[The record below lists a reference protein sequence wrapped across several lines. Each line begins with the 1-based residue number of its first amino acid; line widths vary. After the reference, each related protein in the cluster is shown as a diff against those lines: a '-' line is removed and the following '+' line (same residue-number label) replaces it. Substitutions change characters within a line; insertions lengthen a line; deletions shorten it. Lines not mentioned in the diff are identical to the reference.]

1 METIV
6 DDVGSF
12 PLPPHVRKD
21 QFEKAYTQTRQAMS
35 TGKDPRKDEFLSENF
50 CQVVLDSFR
59 KKCLAGLDVVT
70 YPQHYDMYK
79 QFLDVISEI
88 MYKGTYAVTSEQA
101 FIPEICI
108 IEAEAKRLHEETG
121 KKIRLRVC
129 ITGPMELY
137 LKAVGTTCYKDV
149 LLMFSETVKRFAKN
163 SVLNSKYVKTE
174 AVSLDEPSF
183 GFQEVSTN
191 RDVIIET
198 LEKAYAFSGA
208 IKQVHLH
215 SSARITH
222 VLDVKN
228 LDIASF
234 EFGASPKNI
243 EGLSKRMFD
252 KADKQVRVGI
262 TRTDIDS
269 ITAELRDK
277 GVLKPT
283 IEQLVENEDTIRRRY
298 AFVKAMFGDRLA
310 FTGPDCGLGG
320 WPTQESAQLLL
331 ERTVRAARGR

>member
-12 PLPPHVRKD
+12 PLPSHVRRE
-21 QFEKAYTQTRQAMS
+21 QFERAYIQARQAMDM
-35 TGKDPRKDEFLSENF
+35 GKDPRRDEFLSKNF
-50 CQVVLDSFR
+50 CQVVFDSFG
-59 KKCLAGLDVVT
+59 KKCLTGLDVVT

-79 QFLDVISEI
+79 QFLDVINK
-88 MYKGTYAVTSEQA
+88 MMDKGTYVVASEQA
-101 FIPEICI
+101 FIPEIRI
-108 IEAEAKRLHEETG
+108 IEVEAKRLHEETG

-149 LLMFSETVKRFAKN
+149 LLMFAETVRRFAKN
-163 SVLNSKYVKTE
+163 SILNSKHVKTE
-174 AVSLDEPSF
+174 VVSLDEPSF
-183 GFQEVSTN
+183 GFQEISTD
-191 RDVIIET
+191 RDVITET

-215 SSARITH
+215 SSSRITQ

-228 LDIASF
+228 LDVASF

-243 EGLSKRMFD
+243 EGLSKKMFD

-269 ITAELRDK
+269 ITAELSDK
-277 GVLKPT
+277 GVSKPT
-283 IEQLVENEDTIRRRY
+283 IEQLVENEDKIRRSY
-298 AFVKAMFGDRLA
+298 ALVKVMFGDRLA

-320 WPTQESAQLLL
+320 WPTQKSAQLLL
-331 ERTVRAARGR
+331 ERTVRAVKGR

>member
-12 PLPPHVRKD
+12 PLPPHVRRE
-21 QFEKAYTQTRQAMS
+21 QFERAYIQARQAINL
-35 TGKDPRKDEFLSENF
+35 GKDPQKDGFLSKNF

-59 KKCLAGLDVVT
+59 KKRLAGLDVVT

-79 QFLDVISEI
+79 QFLDVINAI
-88 MYKGTYAVTSEQA
+88 MDKGTYVVTSEQA
-101 FIPEICI
+101 FIPEIRV

-149 LLMFSETVKRFAKN
+149 LLMFSETVRRFAKN

-183 GFQEVSTN
+183 GFQEVSTD

-198 LEKAYAFSGA
+198 LEKAYAFSGV

-215 SSARITH
+215 STARITH

-228 LDIASF
+228 LDVASF

-243 EGLSKRMFD
+243 VGLSKKMFD

-269 ITAELRDK
+269 ITAELRGK
-277 GVLKPT
+277 GVSKPT
-283 IEQLVENEDTIRRRY
+283 IEQLVENEYTIRRRY

-331 ERTVRAARGR
+331 ERTVRAVKGR

>member
-12 PLPPHVRKD
+12 PLPPHVQRE
-21 QFEKAYTQTRQAMS
+21 QFEKAYVQARQAMNI
-35 TGKDPRKDEFLSENF
+35 GKDPRKDDFLSENF

-59 KKCLAGLDVVT
+59 KKCLTGLDVVT

-79 QFLDVISEI
+79 QFLDVINEI
-88 MYKGTYAVTSEQA
+88 MDKGTYVVASEQA
-101 FIPEICI
+101 FIPEIRI
-108 IEAEAKRLHEETG
+108 IEAEAKRFHEEIG

-137 LKAVGTTCYKDV
+137 LKTVGTTCYKDV
-149 LLMFSETVKRFAKN
+149 LLMFAETVRRFAKN
-163 SVLNSKYVKTE
+163 SVLNSKHIRTE

-183 GFQEVSTN
+183 GFQEVSTD

-215 SSARITH
+215 SSARITQ

-228 LDIASF
+228 LDVASF

-243 EGLSKRMFD
+243 EGLSEKMLD
-252 KADKQVRVGI
+252 KADKLIRVGI

-269 ITAELRDK
+269 IIAELRDK
-277 GVLKPT
+277 GVTKPM
-283 IEQLVENEDTIRRRY
+283 IEQLVEKESTIRKRY
-298 AFVKAMFGDRLA
+298 DLIKSTFGDKLA
-310 FTGPDCGLGG
+310 FAGPDCGLGS

-331 ERTVRAARGR
+331 ERTAKAVKGH

>member
-1 METIV
+1 MEAIV

-12 PLPPHVRKD
+12 PLPPHVRRE
-21 QFEKAYTQTRQAMS
+21 QFEKAYIQARQAMNM
-35 TGKDPRKDEFLSENF
+35 GKDPRKDAFLSENF
-50 CQVVLDSFR
+50 CQVVFDSFR
-59 KKCLAGLDVVT
+59 KKCLTGLDVVT

-79 QFLDVISEI
+79 QFLDVINK
-88 MYKGTYAVTSEQA
+88 MMDKGTYLVASEQA
-101 FIPEICI
+101 FIPEIRM
-108 IEAEAKRLHEETG
+108 IEIEAKRLHEETG

-149 LLMFSETVKRFAKN
+149 LLMFAETVRRFAKN
-163 SVLNSKYVKTE
+163 SMLNSKHVKTE

-183 GFQEVSTN
+183 GFQEISTD

-208 IKQVHLH
+208 IKQIHLH
-215 SSARITH
+215 SPSRITQ

-228 LDIASF
+228 LNVASF

-243 EGLSKRMFD
+243 EGLSKKMLD

-277 GVLKPT
+277 SVTKPT
-283 IEQLVENEDTIRRRY
+283 MEQLVENESRIRKRY
-298 AFVKAMFGDRLA
+298 DLIKSTFEDRLA
-310 FTGPDCGLGG
+310 FVGPDCGLGG

-331 ERTVRAARGR
+331 ERTVRAVKDY

>member
-1 METIV
+1 MEAIV

-12 PLPPHVRKD
+12 PLPSHVRRE
-21 QFEKAYTQTRQAMS
+21 QFERAYIQARQAMN

-50 CQVVLDSFR
+50 CQVVFDSFE
-59 KKCLAGLDVVT
+59 KKCLTGLDVVT

-79 QFLDVISEI
+79 QFLGVINK
-88 MYKGTYAVTSEQA
+88 MMDKGTYVVASEQA
-101 FIPEICI
+101 FIPEIRI
-108 IEAEAKRLHEETG
+108 IEVEAKRIHEETG

-137 LKAVGTTCYKDV
+137 LKAVGTICYKDV
-149 LLMFSETVKRFAKN
+149 LLMFAETVRRFAEN
-163 SVLNSKYVKTE
+163 SVLDSKYIKTE
-174 AVSLDEPSF
+174 VVSLDEPSF
-183 GFQEVSTN
+183 GFQEISSD
-191 RDVIIET
+191 RDVIVET

-215 SSARITH
+215 SSSRITQ

-228 LDIASF
+228 LDVVSF

-243 EGLSKRMFD
+243 EGLSKKILD
-252 KADKQVRVGI
+252 KADKRVRVGI

-269 ITAELRDK
+269 ITAELYDK
-277 GVLKPT
+277 GVSKPM

-320 WPTQESAQLLL
+320 WPTQESAQFLL
-331 ERTVRAARGR
+331 ERTVKAVKGR